1 MALIPTSIF
10 PTNSTFPLAAGDAV
24 SAAGSAAESSL
35 VPSKGPVRFPSML
48 TAVVGFQIAC

>member
-10 PTNSTFPLAAGDAV
+10 PTTSAFPLAAGDAV

-35 VPSKGPVRFPSML
+35 VPSKGAGRFPSML